1 MLARSGRQRRP
12 TSCVSYRL
20 NAGSVGCRPN
30 VGAELGMKAIT
41 RNARQ
46 CTEATTVGFAQNSYR
61 RATVRPRAGR
71 ARVAQPSLADLFRS
85 ASPSWG
91 FRLIAKRSEEHT
103 SELQSL
109 RHLVC

>member
-1 MLARSGRQRRP
+1 
-12 TSCVSYRL
+12 
-20 NAGSVGCRPN
+20 
-30 VGAELGMKAIT
+30 MKAIT

-91 FRLIAKRSEEHT
+91 FRLIAKRSGGARLNVEKHGGFERRRT
-103 SELQSL
+103 NPALLGILAPLETL
-109 RHLVC
+109 CAPGT